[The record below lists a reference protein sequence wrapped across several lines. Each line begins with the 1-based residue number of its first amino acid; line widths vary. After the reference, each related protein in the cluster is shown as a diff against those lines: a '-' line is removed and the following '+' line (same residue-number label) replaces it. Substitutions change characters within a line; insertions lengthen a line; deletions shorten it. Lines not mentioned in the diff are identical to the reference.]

1 MNNEE
6 KIISML
12 ETLTGK
18 VDNIDNRLINVEDR
32 LINVE
37 GDVISIKVKIENE
50 IEKNIRLLAE
60 GHQGLVDRLWH
71 VPDEIEDIKDSVSLL
86 DFLQKQ
92 MIKNQKN

>member
-18 VDNIDNRLINVEDR
+18 VDNIDNRLINVE
-32 LINVE
+32 

-50 IEKNIRLLAE
+50 IEKNIRILAE

-71 VPDEIEDIKDSVSLL
+71 VPDEIENIKDSVSLL
-86 DFLQKQ
+86 DFIQKQ

>member
-18 VDNIDNRLINVEDR
+18 VDNIDNRLINVE
-32 LINVE
+32 

-50 IEKNIRLLAE
+50 IEKNIRILAE

-86 DFLQKQ
+86 DFIQKQ